1 MDSDTLASA
10 LALLGA
16 VGGFGLLGGLI
27 GREVAQQRATGR
39 DNWHRPGGYPADP
52 ALPDRLHGTMP
63 AASLRPSADP
73 ATAHVPVRTATTT
86 ATTAVATAVAG
97 TATGVVAEAEAR
109 TPLSAVP
116 RDSGTLAGWTS
127 SSAGPAPRSSRKPAA

>member
-27 GREVAQQRATGR
+27 GRDVARQKATGR
-39 DNWHRPGGYPADP
+39 DNWHRPGGYPDDP
-52 ALPDRLHGTMP
+52 ALPDRLYGTLP
-63 AASLRPSADP
+63 AASLRPAADP
-73 ATAHVPVRTATTT
+73 ATAAATAAATAT
-86 ATTAVATAVAG
+86 A
-97 TATGVVAEAEAR
+97 AEAEAR
-109 TPLSAVP
+109 PPLSAVR

-127 SSAGPAPRSSRKPAA
+127 SSARPAPRSTSKPAA

>member
-27 GREVAQQRATGR
+27 GRDVARQKATGR

-73 ATAHVPVRTATTT
+73 ATTAATVTITATTT
-86 ATTAVATAVAG
+86 AVPVM
-97 TATGVVAEAEAR
+97 EAEAR

-116 RDSGTLAGWTS
+116 RDSGTLTGWTS
-127 SSAGPAPRSSRKPAA
+127 SSARPAPRSSRKPAA

>member
-16 VGGFGLLGGLI
+16 VGGFGLLGAMI
-27 GREVAQQRATGR
+27 GREVARQRATGR
-39 DNWHRPGGYPADP
+39 DNWHRPGGYPDDP
-52 ALPDRLHGTMP
+52 ALLDRLYGTLP

-73 ATAHVPVRTATTT
+73 AAVP
-86 ATTAVATAVAG
+86 ATAVS
-97 TATGVVAEAEAR
+97 TAAVSATVPAPEAEAR
-109 TPLSAVP
+109 TPLSTVP

-127 SSAGPAPRSSRKPAA
+127 SSARPAPRSSRKPAA

>member
-27 GREVAQQRATGR
+27 GREVARQKATGR
-39 DNWHRPGGYPADP
+39 DNWHRPGGYPHDP
-52 ALPDRLHGTMP
+52 ALPDRLYGTLP

-73 ATAHVPVRTATTT
+73 ATST
-86 ATTAVATAVAG
+86 ATAVIAL
-97 TATGVVAEAEAR
+97 EAEAR
-109 TPLSAVP
+109 TPLSTVP
-116 RDSGTLAGWTS
+116 CDSGTLTGWTS
-127 SSAGPAPRSSRKPAA
+127 SSARPAPRSSRKPAA

>member
-27 GREVAQQRATGR
+27 GREVAQHRAATGR
-39 DNWHRPGGYPADP
+39 DNWHRPGGYPDDP

-73 ATAHVPVRTATTT
+73 ATAHVPVRAATAVA
-86 ATTAVATAVAG
+86 ATTAVAA
-97 TATGVVAEAEAR
+97 VAEAEAR

-116 RDSGTLAGWTS
+116 RDSGTLTGWTS

>member
-27 GREVAQQRATGR
+27 GRDVARQKATGR

-52 ALPDRLHGTMP
+52 ALPDRLYGTMP

-73 ATAHVPVRTATTT
+73 ATTALLTL
-86 ATTAVATAVAG
+86 G
-97 TATGVVAEAEAR
+97 TEAR
-109 TPLSAVP
+109 TPLGAVP
-116 RDSGTLAGWTS
+116 RDSGTLTGWTS
-127 SSAGPAPRSSRKPAA
+127 SSARPAPRSSRKPAA

>member
-27 GREVAQQRATGR
+27 GREVARQKATGR
-39 DNWHRPGGYPADP
+39 DNWHRPGGYPEDP
-52 ALPDRLHGTMP
+52 ALPDRLYGTLP

-73 ATAHVPVRTATTT
+73 AAVRTTVT
-86 ATTAVATAVAG
+86 AAVTAP
-97 TATGVVAEAEAR
+97 VAEAEAR

-116 RDSGTLAGWTS
+116 RDSGTLTGWTS
-127 SSAGPAPRSSRKPAA
+127 SSARPAPRSSRKPAA